1 MLDRHRRRS
10 GIPFLALGAVA
21 AIVVTGC
28 SAGGGEPTGE
38 AEEVTIRFNWWGAD
52 ARHALTQEAIALFEE
67 EHPNITVQAE
77 FSNYADYWNKLST
90 GAASGDLPDVL
101 QIVDPFMYSYIDN
114 GQLLDLTEVS
124 EQLPL
129 DGFTEQAL
137 AFVESDGGIYGV
149 PAGLTAFG
157 VSADPTVFEAAGV
170 EFPDGE
176 TWTWDDWIELSAEIS
191 AASPGIEGSAIPLD
205 EQAFT
210 VWLRQHGENF
220 WSDDATD
227 VGFTVDTAAA
237 YWEWLLEL
245 RDSGGVPSVEAAIER
260 QSAGGSMEQSA
271 IGTGVG
277 AMQVGLSG
285 QQALLEETVGHEVGL
300 LFFPG
305 EAGAESTGIFSKPGL
320 FYGVSAGSE
329 HPEEAAMLVDFLA
342 NSEAVGELFKFDRGV
357 PANGDVLEAITPDLS
372 EAEQR
377 VAAYMQ
383 LIEEQEPTPFPR
395 ANVDA
400 GAIASPTFARIN
412 QDVLFD
418 RLTPEEAA
426 EQFIAELRAEM

>member
-1 MLDRHRRRS
+1 MRNLSRR
-10 GIPFLALGAVA
+10 GA
-21 AIVVTGC
+21 AIVLAVGSASALVLTGC
-28 SAGGGEPTGE
+28 SGGGSSEPGAE
-38 AEEVTIRFNWWGAD
+38 EEVTLRFNWWGAD
-52 ARHALTQEAIALFEE
+52 TRHALTQQAIDLFEE

-90 GAASGDLPDVL
+90 GAASGDMPDVL

-114 GQLLDLTEVS
+114 GQLLDLTEVA

-137 AFVESDGGIYGV
+137 SFVEADGGIYGV

-170 EFPDGE
+170 EFPDDQ
-176 TWTWDDWIELSAEIS
+176 TWTWDDWIALSAEIT
-191 AASPGIEGSAIPLD
+191 AALPDIEGSAIPMD
-205 EQAFT
+205 EQTFT
-210 VWLRQHGENF
+210 VWLRQNGENI

-227 VGFTVDTAAA
+227 VGFTEETAAE
-237 YWEWLLEL
+237 YWEWVLEL
-245 RDSGGVPSVEAAIER
+245 RDSGGVPSVEEQIER
-260 QSAGGSMEQSA
+260 QAAGGSVEQSA

-285 QQALLEETVGHEVGL
+285 QQALLEEAVGHEVGL

-305 EAGAESTGIFSKPGL
+305 EQDAKSTGIFSKPGL
-320 FYGVSAGSE
+320 FYGISASSE
-329 HPEEAAMLVDFLA
+329 HPEEAAMLVDFIA
-342 NSEAVGELFKFDRGV
+342 NTAEVGELFKFDRGV
-357 PANGDVLEAITPDLS
+357 PANGEILEAITPSLS

-377 VAAYMQ
+377 VAEYMQ
-383 LIEEQEPTPFPR
+383 RIEEQEPTPFPR
-395 ANVDA
+395 ANIDA

-418 RLTPEEAA
+418 RLTPQQAA
-426 EQFIAELRAEM
+426 EQFITELRAEM